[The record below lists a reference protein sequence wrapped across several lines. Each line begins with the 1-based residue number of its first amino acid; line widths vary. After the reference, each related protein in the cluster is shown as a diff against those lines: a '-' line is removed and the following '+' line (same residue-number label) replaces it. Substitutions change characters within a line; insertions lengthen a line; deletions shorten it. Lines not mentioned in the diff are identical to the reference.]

1 MATFAE
7 RLRSLRQEKGW
18 SQQRLADNLKLSKSS
33 VNMYERGEREPGFE
47 TMEAIADLF
56 NVDMNY
62 LYGRTDVKI
71 ADPIVWDTDSS
82 LAHSPIPPGFDPMPD
97 MDTVPLVGRIA
108 CGTPITAEQNT
119 EGMVCVP
126 SSWRATFTLICRGSS
141 MEPHIHDGD
150 LVAIRSQEIV
160 ETGEIAAVRIGEEA
174 TLKHVYLHDNFIELR
189 PENPAFESIILTKEE
204 MNTVVIEGKAVGLCR
219 DI

>member
-1 MATFAE
+1 MSTIGSRIRNRRE
-7 RLRSLRQEKGW
+7 ELGLSQEELGKRLGYKSRSSINKIELD
-18 SQQRLADNLKLSKSS
+18 QRNLTQSKIK
-33 VNMYERGEREPGFE
+33 
-47 TMEAIADLF
+47 AIADALGTTPAYI
-56 NVDMNY
+56 M
-62 LYGRTDVKI
+62 GWEEQ
-71 ADPIVWDTDSS
+71 PISTT
-82 LAHSPIPPGFDPMPD
+82 PIPPGFDPMPD

-141 MEPHIHDGD
+141 MEPRIHDGD
-150 LVAIRSQEIV
+150 LVAIRSQKTV

-174 TLKHVYLHDNFIELR
+174 TLKHVYLHENFIELR

-204 MNTVVIEGKAVGLCR
+204 MNSVVIEGKAVGLCR

>member
-1 MATFAE
+1 MTVGDRIRQA
-7 RLRSLRQEKGW
+7 RLEQDVTQQE
-18 SQQRLADNLKLSKSS
+18 LADYIGVSKQA
-33 VNMYERGEREPGFE
+33 VYKYENNIVTNIP
-47 TMEAIADLF
+47 TDKVDAIARRLK
-56 NVDMNY
+56 VSPAY
-62 LYGRTDVKI
+62 LMGWEEQPTP
-71 ADPIVWDTDSS
+71 AT
-82 LAHSPIPPGFDPMPD
+82 PIPPGFIPMPQ
-97 MDTVPLVGRIA
+97 MRKVPLVGSIA

-141 MEPHIHDGD
+141 MEPRIHDGD